1 MFIKSISDYYY
12 TPDQFEIESLNKF
25 LLTGKKN
32 KYVQKLKKKIIF
44 KLEKCGSIIIKNFV
58 ITKNNKKNK
67 NNFKKFSSLLGLVHK
82 QNKAGEKIVT
92 IEDRKVGKWSAKI
105 RGYKTNDALDL
116 HTDGGSIAL
125 LFCIRSS
132 ISGGK
137 SIFLF
142 AKNILSKIKNKEYKK
157 ILFSGYN
164 YHTRFESKDSSV
176 VTKKKYPIFFLKQ
189 KKIHCMYNR
198 KPIYEAMKHL
208 NNFTNLDALNYFNKI
223 IISLKK
229 KIFSFKLKPGE
240 IWIVNNFMLL
250 HGRKNFKDNK
260 QSKRL
265 LLRSWVTPK
274 NFSYS
279 GNTILDAYNNR

>member
-1 MFIKSISDYYY
+1 MTIKSINDCYY
-12 TPDQFEIESLNKF
+12 TLNQFEIKSLNKF
-25 LLTGKKN
+25 FLTKKKN
-32 KYVQKLKKKIIF
+32 KDVQKLKKKIIF
-44 KLEKCGSIIIKNFV
+44 KLEKYGSIILKNFIV
-58 ITKNNKKNK
+58 TKNNKKNI
-67 NNFKKFSSLLGLVHK
+67 NNFKKISSLLGFVHK

-92 IEDRKVGKWSAKI
+92 IEDRKIGKWSAKI
-105 RGYKTNDALDL
+105 RGYKTNDSLDL

-125 LFCIRSS
+125 LLCVRSS
-132 ISGGK
+132 ISGGQ
-137 SIFLF
+137 STFIF
-142 AKNILSKIKNKEYKK
+142 AKDILSKIKNKKYKQ
-157 ILFSGYN
+157 ILFSGYK
-164 YHTRFESKDSSV
+164 YHTRHESKDSSLI
-176 VTKKKYPIFFLKQ
+176 TKKKYPIFFVKQ
-189 KKIHCMYNR
+189 KKIHCMYNH

-229 KIFSFKLKPGE
+229 KIFNFKLKPGE

-279 GNTILDAYNNR
+279 GKTILDAYNNR